1 MEPKEYIN
9 LLKKLKNR
17 YKGIK
22 LIAIIGSA
30 ARGEMRET
38 SDIDIL
44 YQIDDTF
51 LYEVDPL
58 EFFTYLYEIKSD
70 IEKELGKEVDL
81 IDVSTLN
88 SIAKKY
94 MLKDKIDV

>member
-1 MEPKEYIN
+1 MESKEYIM
-9 LLKKLKNR
+9 LLKKLKNK
-17 YKGIK
+17 YKGIE
-22 LIAIIGSA
+22 LIGIVGSY
-30 ARGEMRET
+30 ARGEATKR
-38 SDIDIL
+38 SDMDIL
-44 YQIDDTF
+44 YQIDDAF

-58 EFFTYLYEIKSD
+58 QFFTYLYEIKSD
-70 IEKELGKEVDL
+70 IEKELGKKVDL

>member
-1 MEPKEYIN
+1 MEPKEYIK

-22 LIAIIGSA
+22 LIAIVGSA
-30 ARGEMRET
+30 ARGEMREK

-44 YQIDDTF
+44 YQIDDAF

-58 EFFTYLYEIKSD
+58 EFFTYLNEIKSD

>member
-1 MEPKEYIN
+1 MESKEYIM
-9 LLKKLKNR
+9 LLKKLKNK
-17 YKGIK
+17 YKGIE
-22 LIAIIGSA
+22 LIGIVGSY
-30 ARGEMRET
+30 ARGEATKR
-38 SDIDIL
+38 SDMDIL
-44 YQIDDTF
+44 YQIDDAF

-58 EFFTYLYEIKSD
+58 QFFTYLYEIKSD
-70 IEKELGKEVDL
+70 IEKELGKKIDL